1 MTTLSQYQIVGR
13 YMSGTEVTA
22 YHVAKVG
29 EKSATRLD
37 RDVVAYLA
45 AKGQIVNCKG
55 QLYKGKL
62 ILKGVGCRLD
72 QLPSKQ
78 EAKKE
83 NTSNPVSNTAN
94 VTKDKEL
101 PPMTVQGKSADILQR
116 YKNGAAKQRMSKGAR
131 MTVVASICD
140 IDGNRDQH
148 SLPNHF
154 GYLMESPTDV
164 SAIYDPEKV
173 GEVVNVNGHW
183 YWAWVKESHPK
194 VSLKYAANNFLASN
208 LALSIEGDVCVTN
221 NIPLIVLSDI
231 IGETDAAR
239 LYSAKCKLPADLIAQ
254 CVARLG
260 TLRKSGGHKGNSGT
274 SISNAD
280 GIDPGNVSI
289 AGSSK
294 PYIKLIARLECN
306 KHNMNVPIQMGWI
319 VYDGRK
325 RDGKVVGYR
334 HINGTRKEYDML
346 DKLIKNN
353 KVINP
358 NLYGVPVIQLENYL
372 ALKNV
377 NYGNVDE
384 SFIRLSKAQ
393 IAEILSNPNRPGL
406 PREA

>member
-1 MTTLSQYQIVGR
+1 MATLSQYQIVGR

-29 EKSATRLD
+29 EKSAARLD

-83 NTSNPVSNTAN
+83 NTSSPVSNTAS
-94 VTKDKEL
+94 VSKDKEL

-116 YKNGAAKQRMSKGAR
+116 YKNGEAKQRMNKGAR
-131 MTVVASICD
+131 MTVVASLCD

-164 SAIYDPEKV
+164 SAIYDQEKV
-173 GEVVNVNGHW
+173 GEVVNINGHW

-239 LYSAKCKLPADLIAQ
+239 LYSAKCKLPAELIAQ

-260 TLRKSGGHKGNSGT
+260 TSRKSGGAAKSKYKGNSEND
-274 SISNAD
+274 IS
-280 GIDPGNVSI
+280 
-289 AGSSK
+289 GSASVAKRSK
-294 PYIKLIARLECN
+294 PYLKLIARLECN
-306 KHNMNVPIQMGWI
+306 KPNENIPVPMGWVI
-319 VYDGRK
+319 YDSRKTKDGR
-325 RDGKVVGYR
+325 VFGYR
-334 HINGTRKEYDML
+334 HVNGTRKEYDML
-346 DKLIKNN
+346 NRLIKNN
-353 KVINP
+353 MILNP
-358 NLYGVPVIQLENYL
+358 DLYGVPVIQLENYL
-372 ALKNV
+372 ALKNI

-384 SFIRLSKAQ
+384 SFIRLSKDQ